1 MSSMEDKSVEQRVLE
16 QLQEYP
22 QKRARMLALSTYSIG
37 SGIVVNRLEEDD
49 QLQELHRR
57 LRDLP
62 SYLYL
67 TKKELK
73 LETTAHAYL
82 TRYPAGLKAQLEAL
96 PTIGVDAEDDKLLR
110 ELRRKVKKVID
121 ARGCNIDQLEE
132 VLERVAELQDLRAEV
147 TWIDNVMELLE
158 EYKPGYPKILRM
170 VFFEHK
176 SNQEMIEELN
186 MSKTAFFEIKRKA
199 VKEYVALAR

>member
-1 MSSMEDKSVEQRVLE
+1 MSSIEDKTVEQRVLE

-37 SGIVVNRLEEDD
+37 SGIVVNRLDEDD

-67 TKKELK
+67 NKKELK

-96 PTIGVDAEDDKLLR
+96 PTIGVDSEDDKLLR
-110 ELRRKVKKVID
+110 ELRRKIKRVID
-121 ARGCNIDQLEE
+121 ARGCNLDQLEE

-158 EYKPGYPKILRM
+158 EYKPGYSKVLRM
-170 VFFEHK
+170 VFFEKK
-176 SNQEMIEELN
+176 SNQEMMDELN
-186 MSKTAFFEIKRKA
+186 ASRSAFFKIKQKA
-199 VKEYVALAR
+199 IREYVSLAR

>member
-1 MSSMEDKSVEQRVLE
+1 MSSVEARRVEQRVME
-16 QLQEYP
+16 QLKEYP
-22 QKRARMLALSTYSIG
+22 QKRARVQALSTYSIG
-37 SGIVVNRLEEDD
+37 SGIVINRLDEDD

-82 TRYPAGLKAQLEAL
+82 NRYPAGLKAQLEAL

-110 ELRRKVKKVID
+110 ELRRKIKKVID
-121 ARGCNIDQLEE
+121 ARGCNIDQLEG

-147 TWIDNVMELLE
+147 TWIDNVLDLLE
-158 EYKPGYPKILRM
+158 EYKPGYSRVLRM
-170 VFFEHK
+170 IYFDNKTSHE
-176 SNQEMIEELN
+176 IIDELN
-186 MSKTAFFEIKRKA
+186 ISKTTFQRLRKKA
-199 VKEYVALAR
+199 EVEYIALAK